1 MSDFVSFARSL
12 GIRIDALPPLGR
24 WARYPTEDK
33 PRSRNGAVK
42 YLGDVGFAQN
52 HATMVE
58 VAVWR
63 PDRPLDPAAQARIR
77 RETAAIR
84 REEARRRARAMRGMR
99 EAFASFKPLVGG
111 HPYLEAKGLTMQG
124 CTGLRTHGDLL
135 VVPAFRD
142 GDLVSFQTITPE
154 GEKLYRKDCP
164 MQGAFFALERRGAA
178 VTCLAEGLA
187 TGLAI
192 FQSVPLARVLVCF
205 DLGNMIAVAGSL
217 KTSGLVVVC
226 GDNDHATYRRMQE
239 RKALDPSAPEPRN
252 PGIED
257 GKRAA
262 DAIGCGLAYPEGI
275 EGSDWADALK
285 EWGIDKGP
293 ARVRIEI
300 MRHARF
306 VEAKRTG

>member
-1 MSDFVSFARSL
+1 MTDFVSFARAL
-12 GIRIDALPPLGR
+12 GIRIDALPPMGR
-24 WARYPTEDK
+24 WARYSTDDK
-33 PRSRNGAVK
+33 PRRRNGSVK
-42 YLGDVGFAQN
+42 YLGDVGFAVN
-52 HATMVE
+52 HAMQTE
-58 VAVWR
+58 VSVWR

-84 REEARRRARAMRGMR
+84 QQEARQRARAMQRMR

-124 CTGLRTHGDLL
+124 CTGLRVDGDLL

-142 GDLVSFQTITPE
+142 GDLATFQTITPE
-154 GEKLYRKDCP
+154 GEKKYVYSCP
-164 MQGAFFALERRGAA
+164 MAGASFVLDRRDAA

-192 FQSVPLARVLVCF
+192 FQSVPLARVVVCF
-205 DLGNMIAVAGSL
+205 DLGNMVAVARRL

-226 GDNDHATYRRMQE
+226 GDNDHATLKRMQE
-239 RKALDPSAPEPRN
+239 RKALDPNAPEPRN

-257 GKRAA
+257 GQRAA
-262 DAIGCGLAYPEGI
+262 EAIGCGLAVPDEREGV
-275 EGSDWADALK
+275 SDWADLLK
-285 EWGIDKGP
+285 LLGRDAGP
-293 ARVRIEI
+293 AKLRIEI

-306 VEAKRTG
+306 VEARAK

>member
-1 MSDFVSFARSL
+1 MSDFISFARAL
-12 GIRIDALPPLGR
+12 GIRIDALPPIGR
-24 WARYPTEDK
+24 WMRYPTEDH

-42 YLGDVGFAQN
+42 YLGDVAFAQN
-52 HATMVE
+52 HALQTE
-58 VAVWR
+58 VSVWH

-84 REEARRRARAMRGMR
+84 QQEARQRARAMQRMR

-124 CTGLRTHGDLL
+124 CAGLRVYGDSL
-135 VVPAFRD
+135 VVPAYRD
-142 GDLVSFQTITPE
+142 GVLASFQTITPE

-178 VTCLAEGLA
+178 VTCLTEGLA

-192 FQSVPLARVLVCF
+192 FQSMPLARVVVCF
-205 DLGNMIAVAGSL
+205 DLGNMVAVARRL

-226 GDNDHATYRRMQE
+226 GDNDHATLKRMQE

-257 GKRAA
+257 GQRAA

-275 EGSDWADALK
+275 EGSDFADMLK
-285 EWGIDKGP
+285 ELGPDRGP
-293 ARVRIEI
+293 ARLRIEI
-300 MRHARF
+300 MRHAKF
-306 VEAKRTG
+306 VEAKAMR